1 MGRMEDHSRV
11 ELRQSGSRKGLLS
24 NPMSSRVVEEEMA
37 ERSLS
42 RKADISK
49 VLFDRR
55 LSKLLEEANFYDGE
69 MNALCKDELA
79 PHLDELERLR
89 EDNVTTHKD
98 ILQGLSALIN

>member
-1 MGRMEDHSRV
+1 M
-11 ELRQSGSRKGLLS
+11 
-24 NPMSSRVVEEEMA
+24 N

-69 MNALCKDELA
+69 MMALCKDELA
-79 PHLDELERLR
+79 PHLDELERIK
-89 EDNVTTHKD
+89 EENVTTHKD
-98 ILQGLSALIN
+98 ILQGLTALIS